1 MQTGLI
7 GLGAMGTEMA
17 RNLAGAGYLKTV
29 WNRTEGKAH
38 QLAAEL
44 NVDCAKSPE
53 QLAELCDAILICV
66 SADQDVLDIVTRVS
80 STIKPGS
87 IVVDMSTVSQQ
98 TAIEAAGILAARQ
111 ASFLDAPVSGGVE
124 GARKGS
130 LVMMVGG
137 DPAILESIQP
147 LLETMTNNI
156 VHIGK
161 TGSGQGAKAVNQVM
175 AAGINQAVTEAL
187 AFGEA
192 LDLPMAKVIDV
203 IVGGAAGNWFLENRG
218 LTMTQGTFHPGFK
231 VELHLKDLLICQEMA
246 SKVSTATP
254 LVEKTIKDY
263 QRLINQQ
270 SAKEDIS
277 ALYRLKKH

>member
-44 NVDCAKSPE
+44 NVDCAESPE

-98 TAIEAAGILAARQ
+98 TAIEAAGILAVRQ